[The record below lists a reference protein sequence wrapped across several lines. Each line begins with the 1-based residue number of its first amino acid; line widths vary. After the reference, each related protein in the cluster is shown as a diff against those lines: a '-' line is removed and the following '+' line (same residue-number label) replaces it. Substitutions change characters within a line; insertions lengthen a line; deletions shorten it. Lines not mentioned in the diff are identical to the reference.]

1 MSNSVDSDRFYFS
14 ADTLPLI
21 RKYSGSTFVIKY
33 GGSAMK
39 NKLLQL
45 NIIQDISLL
54 YFLGIKIIL
63 VHGGGYLIDSWL
75 RKLNIDPI
83 FKEGLR
89 VTDAKTMEVV
99 EMVLSGHI
107 NKQLISLLNQ
117 NEIPSVGLS
126 GKDANLIT
134 AVPLVNNSNNFTGNV
149 HCINNKILSTLLDSK
164 FFPVISSVASDVKG
178 DTYNINAD
186 TLASSIASSMQ
197 ADKLILLTDTP
208 GILYNIDDKSSLI
221 KNISLNK
228 IDTLKSAGIIT
239 NGMIPKI
246 DCCIDALK
254 NNVPAVHIIDGRVR
268 YSLLYE
274 ILTNDRFGSMLVA

>member
-1 MSNSVDSDRFYFS
+1 MSNSVSAERFYFS
-14 ADTLPLI
+14 VDTLSLI
-21 RKYSGSTFVIKY
+21 RKYSGSIFVIKY

-39 NKLLQL
+39 NKSLQL

-54 YFLGIKIIL
+54 YLLGIKIIL

-117 NEIPSVGLS
+117 NQIPSVGLS
-126 GKDANLIT
+126 GKDANLVT
-134 AVPLVNNSNNFTGNV
+134 AVPLINNSNNFTGNV
-149 HCINNKILSTLLDSK
+149 HRMNSQILSTLLDSK
-164 FFPVISSVASDVKG
+164 FFPVISSVASDEKG

-208 GILYNIDDKSSLI
+208 GILYNINDKSSLI

-228 IDTLKSAGIIT
+228 IDDLKSAGIIT

-274 ILTNDRFGSMLVA
+274 VLTNDRLGSMLVA

>member
-1 MSNSVDSDRFYFS
+1 MSNSVSPERFYFS
-14 ADTLPLI
+14 IDTLSLI

-39 NKLLQL
+39 NKSLQL

-89 VTDAKTMEVV
+89 VTDAETIEVV

-107 NKQLISLLNQ
+107 NKQLVSLLNQ
-117 NEIPSVGLS
+117 NQIPSVGLS
-126 GKDANLIT
+126 GKDANLVT
-134 AVPLVNNSNNFTGNV
+134 AVPLIDNSNNFTGNV
-149 HCINNKILSTLLDSK
+149 HCINSQILSTLLDSK

-208 GILYNIDDKSSLI
+208 GILYDIHDKSSLI

-228 IDTLKSAGIIT
+228 IDNLKSAGIIS

-274 ILTNDRFGSMLVA
+274 ILTNDGFGSMLVA